1 MDSKQRQQL
10 KKYVD
15 LVLGRWQLIVGC
27 LLLGVGTGLVFY
39 LTIPKSFQSTSVL
52 SYEQQQINPTKMD
65 PEQGRNRLQEAV
77 ATLQEMVTSRNSLEK
92 VITQFDLYPEQRKKL
107 PIEDV
112 IVFSIRT
119 SVLPVAELDEAK
131 ASAVLASVAGSPD
144 DLAAYRGWDV

>member
-39 LTIPKSFQSTSVL
+39 LTIPKSVQSTSVL

-92 VITQFDLYPEQRKKL
+92 VITQFDLYP
-107 PIEDV
+107 
-112 IVFSIRT
+112 
-119 SVLPVAELDEAK
+119 
-131 ASAVLASVAGSPD
+131 
-144 DLAAYRGWDV
+144 